1 MARAQW
7 LYDRKADLLPVAYFL
22 VVFSVPQEV
31 AAIAHQNKEV
41 VFNILFQATAQTLR
55 TIGADSQHLD
65 AEIGFIAILHTWGQ
79 NLLHHPH
86 LHCVVLRAPVPVAVV
101 DAPDNIAPNQFTGGF
116 LQRIFSLWSVEK
128 TQKR

>member
-31 AAIAHQNKEV
+31 AAIPYQNKEV
-41 VFNILFQATAQTLR
+41 VSHILFQATAQTLR

-116 LQRIFSLWSVEK
+116 LQRIFSLWPVEK